1 MKYRTNSP
9 LGLYTTAI
17 AALFLAVFLLLV
29 LFGARTYQGAA
40 ARQAANNEARAVL
53 SYLSTCVKS
62 GDSAGSIAV
71 EHGAHGPVLIVGED
85 TGYALHI
92 YQQDGQLLEEYA
104 AAGSALR
111 PENATILGRTE
122 TFLLESPTEHL
133 LRITTD
139 EGAVLLYV
147 KCGRALR

>member
-1 MKYRTNSP
+1 MRHRTNSP
-9 LGLYTTAI
+9 LGLYTTGI

-40 ARQAANNEARAVL
+40 ARQAENNEARAML

-62 GDSAGSIAV
+62 GDSAGNIVV
-71 EHGAHGPVLIVGED
+71 EHGAFGPVLTVGEA

-92 YQQDGQLLEEYA
+92 YQYEGQLLEEYS
-104 AAGSALR
+104 AAGSSLR
-111 PENATILGRTE
+111 PDNATVLGQTE
-122 TFLLESPTEHL
+122 TFSLESESDHL

-139 EGAVLLYV
+139 EGAVLLYL
-147 KCGRALR
+147 KCGRTLR